1 MNEEILQYRLKGY
14 CCSQIITEMGLKA
27 MGKEN
32 PDYVKASAGLCFG
45 LGRGKDCGI
54 VSAALCLMYLKDP
67 EAAHNGL
74 TDDFVDWFESVFESI
89 NCGELLEGNLLN
101 KVEKCPMMI
110 EASFQKLTD
119 LMDW

>member
-1 MNEEILQYRLKGY
+1 MNDELLQYRLKGY
-14 CCSQIITEMGLKA
+14 CCSQIITDMGLRA
-27 MGKEN
+27 MNKEN

-54 VSAALCLMYLKDP
+54 VSAALCLMYLADP
-67 EAAHNGL
+67 EAAERGL
-74 TDDFVDWFESVFESI
+74 ADDFVDWFESQFDSI
-89 NCGELLEGNLLN
+89 NCEALLDGNLLN

-110 EASFQKLTD
+110 EASFAKLSD